1 MDSPFRIQYPDNVD
15 SELIRFAV
23 NGDRK
28 ALQQLI
34 VRHEI
39 FVYNLALK
47 MTRSRDD
54 ASDLTQEV
62 FIKAITTLSKF
73 EGRSSFRTWLYR
85 IAVNHFLN
93 TRKRRTEHL
102 INDFESYFNGIDK
115 MPDSE
120 LNEAEKDTLRQAV
133 EELRIACTA
142 GMLMCLDRDQR
153 LVYILGEMFKVD
165 HNIGAEIMGT
175 TPGNF
180 RVKLLRARADLHS
193 WMNRKCGLVNSSN
206 PCRCSKKTKAYIQ
219 SGAVDPFNLQFNKDF
234 TKKVFDIA
242 ERDSLN
248 VEQSIDDIAAKV
260 FLTHPLQQPVR
271 SNLVEELVGNKLLNQ
286 ILKF

>member
-1 MDSPFRIQYPDNVD
+1 MDNPFSIQYPDHVD
-15 SELIRFAV
+15 SELIQFAV
-23 NGDRK
+23 NGDKK

-54 ASDLTQEV
+54 AHDLTQEA
-62 FIKAITTLSKF
+62 FIKAITSLSKF
-73 EGRSSFRTWLYR
+73 EGKSSFRTWLYR
-85 IAVNHFLN
+85 ITVNHFLN
-93 TRKRRTEHL
+93 TRKRKTEYL
-102 INDFESYFNGIDK
+102 ITDFERYFNGIDK

-120 LNEAEKDTLRQAV
+120 LNEAEQNTLRDSI

-153 LVYILGEMFKVD
+153 MIYILGEMFRVD
-165 HNIGAEIMGT
+165 HNIGAEIMGI

-180 RVKLLRARADLHS
+180 RVKLLRARTDLHS
-193 WMNRKCGLVNSSN
+193 WMNRKCGLVNPAN
-206 PCRCSKKTKAYIQ
+206 PCRCSKKTRAYVEK
-219 SGAVDPFNLQFNKDF
+219 GAVDPSNLQFNRDF
-234 TKKVFDIA
+234 TKRVFEIS

-248 VEQSIDDIAAKV
+248 VEQSIDDISARV
-260 FLTHPLQQPVR
+260 FATHPVQQPVK
-271 SNLVEELVGNKLLNQ
+271 STLVEELLNNALLSE